1 MGGMYN
7 VLSTEV
13 ENFKST
19 HGKKKSLGISN
30 ILKMGRINSITEH
43 INITNTSTFLGVE
56 NIYFRVEISYQT
68 SF

>member
-1 MGGMYN
+1 MYN

-13 ENFKST
+13 GNFRVPM
-19 HGKKKSLGISN
+19 GKKKSLGIRN

-43 INITNTSTFLGVE
+43 INITKTSTFLGVE